1 MIRSLPQVVVGGLA
15 VGLFVLW
22 AGQASGQQPGWSPNI
37 IATGEERQQI
47 RATPI
52 EQRPYRP
59 LHFYGNTVRRIHHRG
74 TPLPTLG
81 ETVATPARVIVRR

>member
-1 MIRSLPQVVVGGLA
+1 MTRFKSSLAMIAFGISAICGSR
-15 VGLFVLW
+15 
-22 AGQASGQQPGWSPNI
+22 ASIAQQPGWSPTI
-37 IATGEERQQI
+37 IATGEEREQI

-74 TPLPTLG
+74 TPLPTLR
-81 ETVATPARVIVRR
+81 ETGASPARVTIRR